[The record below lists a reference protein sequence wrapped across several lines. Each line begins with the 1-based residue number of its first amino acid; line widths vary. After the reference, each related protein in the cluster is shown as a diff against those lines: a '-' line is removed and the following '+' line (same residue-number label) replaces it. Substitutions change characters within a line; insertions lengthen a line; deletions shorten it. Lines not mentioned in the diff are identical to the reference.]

1 MRAVEGA
8 KQVADLSELRYKEGL
23 ASYFEVVIADRTMLE
38 NEITAYEL
46 NGQRLV
52 TTVLLIKALGGG
64 WKADNAMM
72 TNGVAPL
79 EKTD

>member
-1 MRAVEGA
+1 M
-8 KQVADLSELRYKEGL
+8 
-23 ASYFEVVIADRTMLE
+23 ADRTMLE

-46 NGQRLV
+46 NGQRMV

-79 EKTD
+79 QKAD